1 MDYLEAD
8 YPCVGVCMND
18 ADGYCLGCGR
28 PPWPVTRAGSDP
40 TPPASGNTTSHPGE
54 TAPTDKDLATG
65 DNAEDSTA
73 GL

>member
-28 PPWPVTRAGSDP
+28 PPWPVPRSGFDP
-40 TPPASGNTTSHPGE
+40 TPPTSGSTTSHPGE
-54 TAPTDKDLATG
+54 TAPTDEDPATG
-65 DNAEDSTA
+65 GSAEGSST
-73 GL
+73 GR